1 MNIAI
6 IGYGKMGQ
14 VIERIAIE
22 RGHQVALKI
31 TTKNA
36 TDLNATNLKNIDVA
50 IEFTNPENAINSI
63 NSCLENN
70 VPIVVGTTGWYHH
83 FDVVRQKCTESEGT
97 LLHATNCS
105 IGVNLFFKLNEQLAK
120 LMNNHSNYEVK
131 MDETHHTQKLDKP
144 SGTAITLAEGIIT
157 NLDAKNQWSISP
169 STNKNELLIDVHRID
184 NVPGTHQV
192 TYSSAI
198 DTIEIKHTA
207 HNREGFA
214 LGAVIAAEFI
224 HNKKG
229 IYTMQDVL
237 FD

>member
-14 VIERIAIE
+14 IIERIAIE
-22 RGHQVALKI
+22 RGHQITLKI

-83 FDVVRQKCTESEGT
+83 FDAVIQKCTENEGT

-120 LMNNHSNYEVK
+120 LMNNHPNYDVK
-131 MDETHHTQKLDKP
+131 IDETHHTQKLDKP
-144 SGTAITLAEGIIT
+144 SGTAITLAQGIIT
-157 NLDAKNQWSISP
+157 NLDAKNKWSISP
-169 STNKNELLIDVHRID
+169 STNKNELLIDVHRIE

-198 DTIEIKHTA
+198 DTIEVKHTA

-237 FD
+237 C